1 MNVVL
6 LSLGS
11 NVDPERNL
19 PAAVRLLRD
28 RTRVLAVSGAYE
40 TDPVGTADPR
50 PFLNAAVRLA
60 TDLPLDAFRRDV
72 VADVERELG
81 RVRDPADR
89 NAPRT
94 IDLDVSLWEGV
105 AGTLADPDVALWAHV
120 AVPLAD
126 VAPDRVL
133 PGDGRTIA
141 QVAADL
147 LADAPTPR
155 PRPDVDL
162 RAALAGR

>member
-19 PAAVRLLRD
+19 PAAVRLLRE

-40 TDPVGTADPR
+40 TDPVGTMDPR

-60 TDLPLDAFRRDV
+60 TELPLDAFRRDV
-72 VADVERELG
+72 VAAVERELG

-94 IDLDVSLWEGV
+94 IDLDVSLWEGA
-105 AGTLADPDVALWAHV
+105 AGTLADPDVTLWAHV
-120 AVPLAD
+120 AVPLSD
-126 VAPDRVL
+126 VAPGRVL

-162 RAALAGR
+162 RAVLAGG